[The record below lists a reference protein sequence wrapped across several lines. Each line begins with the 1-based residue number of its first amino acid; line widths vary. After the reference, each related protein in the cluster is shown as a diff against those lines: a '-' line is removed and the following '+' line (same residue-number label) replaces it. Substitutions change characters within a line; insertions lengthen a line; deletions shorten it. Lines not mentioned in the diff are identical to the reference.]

1 MTSSPTPSERERT
14 DKELK
19 EKEAAEQ
26 AALPY
31 KWTQTIGDV
40 DISVPVAG
48 HLRGRDIEV
57 ILTKKRIKVAIKGE
71 TEAILDVY
79 FLPFLSEDICIYI
92 YICMLML
99 MLMG

>member
-40 DISVPVAG
+40 DISVPVPG
-48 HLRGRDIEV
+48 HLRGRDVEV

-71 TEAILDVY
+71 AEAILDVL
-79 FLPFLSEDICIYI
+79 LPFLSDDHILYMHVCISI
-92 YICMLML
+92 LML
-99 MLMG
+99 IC